1 MMVQAAAL
9 SLMPMHL
16 MLDGRGRIV
25 SAGATLRRLIGQ
37 AEEFDSAFRVIGAH
51 ADVPTLA
58 GADRVFLETV
68 EPPIQT
74 LRGRSVA
81 LPQGGAL
88 MNLGFGIG
96 LIDAIKQYGLT
107 DRDFAPSDL
116 AMELL
121 FLHEANSAMTDELSR
136 ANLRLEEARSRAEAQ
151 AFTDPLTGLF
161 NRRGLDIAF
170 QTVRSGAGPF
180 AVAVLD
186 LDHFKVLNDSHGHA
200 AGDEML
206 RQVARR
212 LEAVTRSVDV
222 IARSG
227 GDEFIL
233 LLPGLT
239 EDDRLLRLGARIV
252 DSIEQP
258 VVIKGAA
265 CRVSSSIGFAV
276 SSHDDT
282 GSLSDKIA
290 QADAALYAAKRGG
303 RGQARIA
310 AAA

>member
-1 MMVQAAAL
+1 MVQSAAL

-25 SAGATLRRLIGQ
+25 SAGTTLRRLIGP
-37 AEEFDSAFRVIGAH
+37 AEDFASAFQVIGAH
-51 ADVPTLA
+51 PGLPTLA

-68 EPPIQT
+68 KPPVLT

-81 LPQGGAL
+81 LPHGGAL

-96 LIDAIKQYGLT
+96 LIDAIKHYDLT

-170 QTVRSGAGPF
+170 QTVRAGTGPF

-186 LDHFKVLNDSHGHA
+186 LDHFKVLNDTHGHA

-212 LEAVTRSVDV
+212 LQAVTRNVDV

-233 LLPGLT
+233 LLPGLA
-239 EDDRLLRLGARIV
+239 EDDRLLRLGERIV

-258 VVIKGAA
+258 VKIEGV
-265 CRVSSSIGFAV
+265 CCHVSASIGFAI
-276 SSHDDT
+276 SSHDET
-282 GSLSDKIA
+282 ETLSDMIA